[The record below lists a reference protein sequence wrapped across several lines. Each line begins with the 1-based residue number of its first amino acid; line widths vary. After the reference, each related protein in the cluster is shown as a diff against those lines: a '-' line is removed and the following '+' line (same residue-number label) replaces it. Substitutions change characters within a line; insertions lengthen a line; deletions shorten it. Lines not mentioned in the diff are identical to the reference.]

1 MWGNHIK
8 KKNITSY
15 HMNKLSYEQKI
26 LHFHKG
32 LNNLSSILLHTT
44 NDPQLFYFGCM
55 FSYGFQ

>member
-1 MWGNHIK
+1 
-8 KKNITSY
+8 
-15 HMNKLSYEQKI
+15 MNKLSYEQNI